1 MKTLLILTG
10 CFISFYS
17 FAQEQPDLQKP
28 GKPFKLQKN
37 QLTTDTIVL
46 PKYKLVM
53 PNAMN
58 VDLGKG
64 QLAGSNGKGQNI
76 YVLPV
81 DKMPCLKPDS
91 NYRSNMPIAGRA
103 N

>member
-1 MKTLLILTG
+1 MKTLLIIASS
-10 CFISFYS
+10 FIAFNCV
-17 FAQEQPDLQKP
+17 AQEQPDLQKLGRP
-28 GKPFKLQKN
+28 YKLQKK
-37 QLTTDTIVL
+37 QLPIDTIVL

-53 PNAMN
+53 PNAMT
-58 VDLGKG
+58 VDLGKA
-64 QLAGSNGKGQNI
+64 QLAGNNGQGQNI

-91 NYRSNMPIAGRA
+91 TFRSNMPIAGRA